1 MKRKTIVRLALLALL
16 CLVAAGGYWLWQQ
29 QKPTLSPVSL
39 AGTDPAPPAA
49 SEPVPAPA
57 PARAEPA
64 IAHPL
69 EPASGARPGLRPL
82 PAADKADA
90 YVGAALVDLLGRKAV
105 LTFLSTDRFAA
116 RLVATVDNLDRPHAA
131 ARLWPVNPTPAKF
144 GTVNAADGSVIGAEN
159 ARRYTPFVQFIA
171 AADTARAVALYKQL
185 YPLFQKAY
193 EELGY
198 PGKYFNDRL
207 VGVID
212 HLLETPLPAGPLKVK
227 LTEVKGPIESATPWV
242 RHEYAD
248 PALEARSS
256 GQKILLRV
264 GPENALRL
272 KAKLAEL
279 RRGIAR
285 TDATR

>member
-1 MKRKTIVRLALLALL
+1 MDQKRRWWVVLVLGLA
-16 CLVAAGGYWLWQQ
+16 VAAAGVAWWL
-29 QKPTLSPVSL
+29 LR
-39 AGTDPAPPAA
+39 
-49 SEPVPAPA
+49 APA
-57 PARAEPA
+57 PSPMQTAPVAVASAPTAPAPIAPTRAEPA
-64 IAHPL
+64 VRHPIDSA
-69 EPASGARPGLRPL
+69 ASSAQAGVRPL
-82 PAADKADA
+82 PPADQADA
-90 YVGAALVDLLGRKAV
+90 YIAEALTDLLGRKAV
-105 LTFLSTDRFAA
+105 LSFLSTDRFAA
-116 RLVATVDNLDRPHAA
+116 RFVATVDNLDRPHAA
-131 ARLWPVNPTPAKF
+131 ARLWPVNPTPARF
-144 GTVNAADGSVIGAEN
+144 GAVSISDGSVIAGEN

-171 AADTARAVALYKQL
+171 AANTARAVALYRQL
-185 YPLFQKAY
+185 YPLFQQAY

-212 HLLETPLPAGPLKVK
+212 HLLETPVPAGPLKVK

-242 RHEYAD
+242 HYEYAD

-264 GPENALRL
+264 GPENAQQL

-285 TDATR
+285 TDAAR